1 MQRTRIDAIMPVRVF
16 GFVRNHE
23 DIIAL
28 ASDRNIPVVFDAAA
42 ALGHSRVD
50 VGQHAPNY
58 AEVFSLHATK
68 SFAVG
73 EGGAVFCVSSLA
85 AKIRKAMNFGLNPDR
100 SFADGMNAKM
110 SEFQAAVGL
119 AALEM
124 LDPLL
129 ARRKAMVGS
138 YQSSLSALNSI
149 SLPIETQ
156 NCPWSLFPVLTATG
170 TDVPALI
177 DRAAEQ
183 ELQLRRYY
191 HPSLTRGYEGNL
203 MKPVCLDAELPVAEH
218 LSDHMVCLPVY
229 ADVDDH
235 ELVELRSIV
244 SQLFAD

>member
-1 MQRTRIDAIMPVRVF
+1 
-16 GFVRNHE
+16 
-23 DIIAL
+23 
-28 ASDRNIPVVFDAAA
+28 
-42 ALGHSRVD
+42 
-50 VGQHAPNY
+50 
-58 AEVFSLHATK
+58 
-68 SFAVG
+68 
-73 EGGAVFCVSSLA
+73 
-85 AKIRKAMNFGLNPDR
+85 
-100 SFADGMNAKM
+100 MNAKM

-119 AALEM
+119 AALDM

-129 ARRKAMVGS
+129 ARRKAMVRS
-138 YQSSLSALNSI
+138 YQSSLSGLNSI

-203 MKPVCLDAELPVAEH
+203 MKPVCLDAALPVAEH

-229 ADVDDH
+229 ADVDDR
-235 ELVELRSIV
+235 ELVELGSIV
-244 SQLFAD
+244 SKLFAD